1 MPPPRTT
8 PPPAP
13 GKPRRRPA
21 PPVSGAWIWLVIGLA
36 LLALVVFST
45 NNNNIEIQYSS
56 FLHLLDTNPKNI
68 KTITF
73 RSNRI
78 FGELADA
85 SALPEQTA
93 EDKAMLRERVSW
105 DADTTRDA
113 TGPKTWSPAKM

>member
-1 MPPPRTT
+1 MKLRGERHARRMEPATQRGPAPALEETTCPPPR
-8 PPPAP
+8 PPPPPPP

-56 FLHLLDTNPKNI
+56 FIHLLDTNPKNI

-85 SALPEQTA
+85 SAL
-93 EDKAMLRERVSW
+93 
-105 DADTTRDA
+105 
-113 TGPKTWSPAKM
+113 